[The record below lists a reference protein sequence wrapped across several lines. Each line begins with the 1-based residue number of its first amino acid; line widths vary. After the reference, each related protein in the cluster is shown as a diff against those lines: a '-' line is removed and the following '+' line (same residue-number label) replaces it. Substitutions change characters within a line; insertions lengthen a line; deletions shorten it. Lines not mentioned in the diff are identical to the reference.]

1 MSVEP
6 DKPVPSA
13 GEPQA
18 FARDAAVMAVGTAIS
33 RVTGFLRYAGLAYV
47 LGLTLRYGST
57 NLPSTY
63 NLANSMPNMIYDL
76 VMGGIIASLFIPV
89 FVEYLS
95 TRSRE
100 EAWHVAS
107 SVTNISLVILAAVT
121 ALGIAAS
128 PLIIRLMTAF
138 GSYSA
143 SDVSTQVV
151 RDQASFLL
159 RFFVPQIIFY
169 GLSAIFGGLLN
180 AHRHFTAP
188 AFAPIANNLVVI
200 GTVVVFHFL
209 PGPRDNHLHL
219 VVLAVG
225 TTLGV
230 VAQALV
236 QLPMLFRIG
245 VKYSFT
251 FDLKHPAIRRIGRLA
266 VPLLGYILLW
276 QVGTWFVFALAIKVD
291 GGVPSYQY
299 AQMFF
304 QLPYGVFAVSIIT
317 AIFPALSEHVAL
329 RRQQRFKETMNAGV
343 RSTALIIVPCA
354 VIYLLL
360 NKPIIRFLLQHGFFK
375 AGDTELLSG
384 VLFFFSLGLIPY
396 SIDMLLTKT
405 FYSMQDTRTPM
416 IINCF
421 VVAIN
426 MGANLLFFRLMGVKG
441 LALGFSVAYVFSML
455 IDGTVLRLRLGPL
468 GGRRMAAT
476 AARLLAASGVMATV
490 IYACLRLVDRLF
502 PYTGLARELLEMLL
516 PMALGL
522 VAFFAVAHA
531 LRMEELE
538 ALREMSLKW
547 LGRVFRRGSRTEA
560 PRKARAGCQN
570 GEKATGAG
578 AEKGEKS

>member
-1 MSVEP
+1 MNADPEAP
-6 DKPVPSA
+6 LLARD
-13 GEPQA
+13 ETRT
-18 FARDAAVMAVGTAIS
+18 FARNAAVMAVGTAIS

-95 TRSRE
+95 TRSRD

-143 SDVSTQVV
+143 GDVTTQVV
-151 RDQASFLL
+151 RDQAAFLL
-159 RFFVPQIIFY
+159 RFFIPQIIFY
-169 GLSAIFGGLLN
+169 GLSAIFGGILN

-188 AFAPIANNLVVI
+188 AFAPIVNNLTVI

-209 PGPRDNHLHL
+209 PGPRDNRLHL
-219 VVLAVG
+219 VVLATG

-236 QLPMLFRIG
+236 QLPVLFRVG
-245 VKYSFT
+245 LRYTFS

-266 VPLLGYILLW
+266 LPLLGYILLW
-276 QVGTWFVFALAIKVD
+276 QIGTWFVFALAIKVD

-304 QLPYGVFAVSIIT
+304 QLPYGIFAVSIIT
-317 AIFPALSEHVAL
+317 AIFPALSEHAAL
-329 RRQQRFKETMNAGV
+329 RRRQRFNETVNGGI

-354 VIYLLL
+354 VIYLML
-360 NKPIIRFLLQHGFFK
+360 NQPIIRFLLQRGFFTS
-375 AGDTELLSG
+375 GDTELLSG

-396 SIDMLLTKT
+396 SIDMLFTKT

-426 MGANLLFFRLMGVKG
+426 IGANLLFFRLMGVRG
-441 LALGFSVAYVFSML
+441 LALGFSVAYLFSML

-468 GGRRMAAT
+468 GGRRLAAT
-476 AARLLAASGVMATV
+476 AAKLLAASAAMAV
-490 IYACLRLVDRLF
+490 VVYAGLNLVGRLF
-502 PYTGLARELLEMLL
+502 PFAGLAKDLLEMLL

-522 VAFFAVAHA
+522 ATFLVVAHA
-531 LRMEELE
+531 LRMEELKS
-538 ALREMSLKW
+538 LREMLAGR
-547 LGRVFRRGSRTEA
+547 LGHAFRG
-560 PRKARAGCQN
+560 RKA
-570 GEKATGAG
+570 
-578 AEKGEKS
+578 